1 MKKKALRLNQ
11 FLSFALLLL
20 VLCVPSLAEGWQD
33 SQGRTWTD
41 LPSATMSDIIRD
53 NQDRDRLLDNMPRDS
68 LKDTKPGKPAR
79 AAIDKEEAAKIE
91 AERAEWEAERAEMK
105 MEAQKEEELLLWQEL
120 RKLELVRPLLRSKTL
135 IVRADSIIARIKR
148 RLAEIG
154 P

>member
-91 AERAEWEAERAEMK
+91 AERAKMK